1 MNLHNL
7 ISIAQVVISVLVI
20 ALILMQERSSAG
32 GLGGLMG
39 GGGDSGFY
47 QTRRGM
53 EKFLFVAT
61 IVLIVLFASLA
72 LVNLLI

>member
-1 MNLHNL
+1 MNLHDL
-7 ISIAQVVISVLVI
+7 ISIAQVVVSVLVI

-32 GLGGLMG
+32 GLGGLVG

-47 QTRRGM
+47 QTRRGL

-61 IVLIVLFASLA
+61 IVLVVVFAGLA
-72 LVNLLI
+72 LVNLIV